1 MPLAA
6 TASNLPQ
13 HPYVG
18 GGASPFLG
26 GASPIPLLS
35 PAPGGEPGLLT
46 AASPAA
52 AAAAGLTPVVPNNLM
67 GAQAMK
73 LPAAASTTISLVHPT
88 AASPSAANMFGSAHS
103 PHASFVAAA
112 AAAGQQ
118 AKMMQE
124 RCKADR
130 VEVSCSLVTL
140 QGALKSYVVH
150 SAYANCLGSS
160 KSSDC
165 VEDAVPCPLS
175 FLLSGPNCY

>member
-6 TASNLPQ
+6 TAPNLPQ

-26 GASPIPLLS
+26 GASPIPLVS

-73 LPAAASTTISLVHPT
+73 LPVSVPTTLSLVHPT
-88 AASPSAANMFGSAHS
+88 TASPSAANMFGNAPS
-103 PHASFVAAA
+103 PHASFLAAA
-112 AAAGQQ
+112 AVAGQQ
-118 AKMMQE
+118 AKMVQD
-124 RCKADR
+124 RCKPDR
-130 VEVSCSLVTL
+130 VDVSANSLL
-140 QGALKSYVVH
+140 
-150 SAYANCLGSS
+150 
-160 KSSDC
+160 
-165 VEDAVPCPLS
+165 VPCLYMYLQIEWENLNIEVYDGVGESRSIPLR
-175 FLLSGPNCY
+175 GR